1 MDAIDDLYQEAMF
14 LSDMFD
20 IPRIIVHDY
29 FMAFVD
35 FGREE
40 INKRMKMGMVNNVI
54 DPDMLFDVIMSEAN
68 IL

>member
-1 MDAIDDLYQEAMF
+1 MDAVDDLYQEAMF

-20 IPRIIVHDY
+20 IPRIIVNDY

-68 IL
+68 VL

>member
-1 MDAIDDLYQEAMF
+1 MDAIDDMYQEAMY

-20 IPRIIVHDY
+20 IPKIIVNDY

-54 DPDMLFDVIMSEAN
+54 NSDMLFDVIMSEAN
-68 IL
+68 VL